1 MNSRSLRWLAA
12 LAAAIVCLGLGGCGY
27 NNLQRQDENVKAA
40 WSEVV
45 NQYQRRADL
54 VPNLVNTVK
63 GFAQQEQQVLIGVTE
78 ARAKVGSI
86 QVSADVLN
94 NPEAFAKFQAAQNQ
108 LTQSLKSL
116 LAVSERYP
124 DLKSN
129 ENFRDLQV
137 QLEGTE
143 NRITVAR
150 NRYID
155 AVRQYN
161 INVRSFPT
169 NLTAKM
175 FDFQVKPNFTV
186 ADESAIAA
194 APTVDFGGARPTGGP
209 VSGPAAAPATPAPAG
224 TPPPRGVRRS
234 SLHRPPDEPQP
245 RVAGQSGLEP
255 AGAAGGIAVPRA
267 VAATDSEARG
277 ACHRS
282 DRDADGCPAVHARR
296 EAAGSGGTQGIAARG
311 SHGAHDPTGGDRA
324 VRDPR
329 ARPMESGPQGHR

>member
-1 MNSRSLRWLAA
+1 MRAWWFKRSI
-12 LAAAIVCLGLGGCGY
+12 AAAAAGLVCLCLAGCGY

-63 GFAQQEQQVLIGVTE
+63 GFAQQEQKVLIGVTE

-86 QVSADVLN
+86 QVGTDVLN

-116 LAVSERYP
+116 LAVSEAYP

-129 ENFRDLQV
+129 ENFRDLQA

-155 AVRQYN
+155 AVREYN
-161 INVRSFPT
+161 TNVRSFPT
-169 NLTAKM
+169 NLTAKL

-186 ADESAIAA
+186 SDEQTIST
-194 APTVDFGGARPTGGP
+194 APTVDFGTGK
-209 VSGPAAAPATPAPAG
+209 PATPGAQA
-224 TPPPRGVRRS
+224 
-234 SLHRPPDEPQP
+234 D
-245 RVAGQSGLEP
+245 
-255 AGAAGGIAVPRA
+255 GAAGQPTGAAGAQPPLPRA
-267 VAATDSEARG
+267 PVEPG
-277 ACHRS
+277 
-282 DRDADGCPAVHARR
+282 P
-296 EAAGSGGTQGIAARG
+296 
-311 SHGAHDPTGGDRA
+311 PTK
-324 VRDPR
+324 
-329 ARPMESGPQGHR
+329 